1 MSLLLDHS
9 QTAPLEAVHLEMDQV
24 ENTLRDKSALLAS
37 ICLQAGL
44 EVLVLRSWSWSL
56 KIKTKTGLGLG
67 LEGEFFGWSW
77 SWSWS

>member
-37 ICLQAGL
+37 ICLQVYACIRERIQTARIDVHRFERKSVPG
-44 EVLVLRSWSWSL
+44 
-56 KIKTKTGLGLG
+56 
-67 LEGEFFGWSW
+67 
-77 SWSWS
+77 